1 MKATGALLLA
11 VIVAAPLRAQHGT
24 AQRLRNAAPDVV
36 RAVDSAL
43 VLAASRGLPG
53 EPLVQKAIEGTAKG
67 APPERVTA
75 AVRALLDRLGAS
87 AGALRTGGVVQPD
100 PGAIEAGAF
109 ALSAGLDSAA
119 VAALARAGG
128 AAHAVEVTLRV
139 SGTLAAI
146 GVPGAQVLE
155 LVSAALRAGEPPG
168 RLMALPGQVQAAM
181 ARGATPAAA
190 AAGLTR
196 GAQGRARAPDPPRR
210 GPPPGKGPPSRP

>member
-1 MKATGALLLA
+1 MKLFGALLLT
-11 VIVAAPLRAQHGT
+11 VTVSAPLGAQQGV
-24 AQRLRNAAPDVV
+24 AQRLRSAAPEVV

-43 VLAASRGLPG
+43 ALAATRGLPG

-75 AVRALLDRLGAS
+75 AVHALLVRLGAS
-87 AGALRTGGVVQPD
+87 AGALRAAGVVGAEPA
-100 PGAIEAGAF
+100 AIEAGAF

-119 VAALARAGG
+119 VAALARSGA

-146 GVPGAQVLE
+146 GVPGAQVLA
-155 LVSAALRAGEPPG
+155 LVSEALRTGEPPG
-168 RLMALPGQVQAAM
+168 QLLALPGQVQAAM

-196 GAQGRARAPDPPRR
+196 GAQGRARAPAPPRR
-210 GPPPGKGPPSRP
+210 GPPPGKGPAARP